1 MIGDEIIKISKSDT
15 VQDTSREQ
23 EIKEALSIIKE
34 RIKPYKDFL
43 QNSFNYIRRNFI
55 LILLFVPFFFFFSP
69 KVEESQCFKPIKYN
83 STTLY
88 MHNCDNNSIT
98 SSSMNYIN
106 YIFEWENNPWRGRPL
121 HILVG
126 TLGAP
131 VLFPFAVLYNKL
143 LKKLILQ

>member
-1 MIGDEIIKISKSDT
+1 
-15 VQDTSREQ
+15 
-23 EIKEALSIIKE
+23 
-34 RIKPYKDFL
+34 
-43 QNSFNYIRRNFI
+43 
-55 LILLFVPFFFFFSP
+55 
-69 KVEESQCFKPIKYN
+69 
-83 STTLY
+83 

-143 LKKLILQ
+143 LKNKIILQ